1 MDAQAPVSGLR
12 EDERGRGEL
21 VIRLTFGRR
30 RAAES
35 GVNFRIGIGA
45 LMVRAVPFCGHG
57 GATFAYGL
65 AVRETG
71 LPDVVNRR

>member
-12 EDERGRGEL
+12 EYERGRGEL
-21 VIRLTFGRR
+21 VIKLTFGRR

-35 GVNFRIGIGA
+35 GVNFGIGVGA
-45 LMVRAVPFCGHG
+45 FMVRAVPFCGHG
-57 GATFAYGL
+57 GATFAFGL

-71 LPDVVNRR
+71 LPDFVNGR